1 MRLCACSY
9 SRYVH
14 AAPYGIC
21 QHSTEYREGVKSKR
35 PAGTDMPAEQAEL
48 APTRHPLGMLIKV
61 KVVNICEERSH
72 PSGFPAQVAPFLNK
86 QAAFKCVL
94 LTDPPHFIPY
104 TLHMGPVVVL
114 GSYF

>member
-1 MRLCACSY
+1 MA
-9 SRYVH
+9 
-14 AAPYGIC
+14 
-21 QHSTEYREGVKSKR
+21 
-35 PAGTDMPAEQAEL
+35 AEQAEL

-61 KVVNICEERSH
+61 KVINICEERNH

-86 QAAFKCVL
+86 RAAFTRVL

-104 TLHMGPVVVL
+104 TLHMGPVVVP